1 MKMLELEKVDLGSL
15 CMALEDHTHGFE
27 WWFDPRTGEPV
38 LWGEEAEE
46 ELGTDEPDKAGLV
59 SIEPIS
65 SHEGYAD
72 MEDFIARVHDPR
84 ARDMLERAIAG
95 RGAFRRFK
103 DALLDDSE
111 LRSAW
116 FEFHDART
124 TRRALEWLEA
134 NQLITTAEARRALAE
149 HADPDCEELSGVFD
163 PRETAR
169 TVATELCDLYG
180 NRLRRVLLFGS
191 WARGDAHPE
200 ADVDVLVVLD
210 RVESAWKELDAM
222 EPILWRALKEG
233 DVVVAAIPVGEEEFA
248 ASERPVLV
256 RARTEGVDVL
266 EPAVS

>member
-1 MKMLELEKVDLGSL
+1 MLELKDIKLDDL
-15 CMALEDHTHGFE
+15 CMALEDHTDDFE

-46 ELGTDEPDKAGLV
+46 EFGTDDPDKAGLV
-59 SIEPIS
+59 YIEPIP

-72 MEDFIARVHDPR
+72 MEDFIARVRDPR

-103 DALLDDSE
+103 DTLLDYPD
-111 LRSAW
+111 LRSTW

-124 TRRALEWLEA
+124 TRRALEWLEESR
-134 NQLITTAEARRALAE
+134 LITSAEAERALAE
-149 HADPDCEELSGVFD
+149 HADPEPEELSGAFD
-163 PRETAR
+163 PQETAR
-169 TVATELCDLYG
+169 SVAAELRELYG
-180 NRLRRVLLFGS
+180 DRLRRVLLFGS

-200 ADVDVLVVLD
+200 SDVDVLVVLD

-222 EPILWRALKEG
+222 EPVLWRALNEG
-233 DVVVAAIPVGEEEFA
+233 DVVVAAIPVGEEELA